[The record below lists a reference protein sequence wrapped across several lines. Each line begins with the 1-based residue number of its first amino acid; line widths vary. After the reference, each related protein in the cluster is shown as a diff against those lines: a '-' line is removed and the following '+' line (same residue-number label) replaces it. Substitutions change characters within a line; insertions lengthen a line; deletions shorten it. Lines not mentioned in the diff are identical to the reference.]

1 MASLTNMNTSATYWQ
16 ARQIANNN
24 GKKVVSLSSLDAYK
38 MAGNRGAFWARE
50 LYITGVP
57 FKNDGKDIKDDSTK
71 ITLPASDLKKAHE
84 SSKNGIY
91 GREGI
96 LLFTDAKDFSDSK
109 DYKVMQDP
117 SISVVENPVLAFG
130 GAGKVDEQTKI
141 AVEVSPEEL
150 AKLDENQ
157 KRFNYLNKGIR
168 PFVRGVL
175 DDYGRR
181 LVLGYYGPLGRV
193 GVLLEGTDLKQF
205 VLELEQKIAEL
216 TKEMKT
222 HGVAEKDIETMLAPM
237 KKILAAAKE

>member
-1 MASLTNMNTSATYWQ
+1 MNTSATYWQ

-175 DDYGRR
+175 YDDDWRDVGGVGRG
-181 LVLGYYGPLGRV
+181 VVVPLGCV